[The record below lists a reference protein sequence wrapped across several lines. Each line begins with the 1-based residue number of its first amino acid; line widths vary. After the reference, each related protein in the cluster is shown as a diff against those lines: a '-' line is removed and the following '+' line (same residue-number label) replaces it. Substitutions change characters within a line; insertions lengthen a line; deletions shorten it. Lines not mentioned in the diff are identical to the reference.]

1 VQELPTLP
9 HNPIR
14 IRNNKGLLRSQLSH
28 RGRTPTATMSAAV
41 GQCLPIPIRSRNSR
55 DVRAYLSS
63 LELEPSL
70 RTCLLCP
77 WQTSLH
83 PNSTEVEY
91 FPFLRISLASHLSN
105 SIPNNHNTRIRIR
118 TTAATTAMSRSPRE
132 PRRIQ

>member
-1 VQELPTLP
+1 MQELPTLP

-28 RGRTPTATMSAAV
+28 RGRTPTATMPAA
-41 GQCLPIPIRSRNSR
+41 GQFLPIRSRNSSNSR
-55 DVRAYLSS
+55 GVRAYLSS